1 MIGLSNGYH
10 RAMVH
15 MSQCHA
21 MSTMSNKFQ
30 PRQYLNFNINILHSY
45 HSLQYLNLNISLFPQ
60 HNSPQVQLN
69 IQLSFLS
76 SYISNHYLNNRPIYP
91 SHHSKSIAITKQDN
105 IYMYQSLLYKS
116 NRVWKAP
123 DSLFCIKITFQWF
136 IYTEGEKGFWKSQL
150 TSPSM
155 L

>member
-30 PRQYLNFNINILHSY
+30 PRQYLNFNINILQSY
-45 HSLQYLNLNISLFPQ
+45 YSLRYLNLNISLF
-60 HNSPQVQLN
+60 PQVQLN

-76 SYISNHYLNNRPIYP
+76 SYLSNHYLNNIPIYP
-91 SHHSKSIAITKQDN
+91 SHHSKSIATTKQDN
-105 IYMYQSLLYKS
+105 IYMYQSLLYES

-136 IYTEGEKGFWKSQL
+136 IYSEGEKGFWKSQL